1 MICTTGANAAG
12 GALDAASLQRLLG
25 TVLQQGQQGLIV
37 LPSPDA
43 VDVLVGEIRR
53 QGGRLLSV
61 TPHKASL
68 EDLFFHEAT
77 LETSRVPAHMT
88 SGRAS

>member
-1 MICTTGANAAG
+1 
-12 GALDAASLQRLLG
+12 
-25 TVLQQGQQGLIV
+25 
-37 LPSPDA
+37 
-43 VDVLVGEIRR
+43 VGEIRR

-68 EDLFFHEAT
+68 EDLFFQEASQEIARA
-77 LETSRVPAHMT
+77 LPHMT

>member
-1 MICTTGANAAG
+1 VFIH
-12 GALDAASLQRLLG
+12 SLATR
-25 TVLQQGQQGLIV
+25 VLQQGQQCLIV

-43 VDVLVGEIRR
+43 VDALVGEIRR

-68 EDLFFHEAT
+68 EDLFFQEASPEGMKI
-77 LETSRVPAHMT
+77 LPHMT

>member
-1 MICTTGANAAG
+1 MR
-12 GALDAASLQRLLG
+12 SMH
-25 TVLQQGQQGLIV
+25 
-37 LPSPDA
+37 SW
-43 VDVLVGEIRR
+43 GEIRR

-68 EDLFFHEAT
+68 EDLFFQEASHEGT
-77 LETSRVPAHMT
+77 KMLPHMT

>member
-1 MICTTGANAAG
+1 MRWTHI
-12 GALDAASLQRLLG
+12 
-25 TVLQQGQQGLIV
+25 
-37 LPSPDA
+37 
-43 VDVLVGEIRR
+43 VGEIRR

-68 EDLFFHEAT
+68 EDLFFQEAAQ
-77 LETSRVPAHMT
+77 EASRVLPHMT

>member
-1 MICTTGANAAG
+1 M
-12 GALDAASLQRLLG
+12 
-25 TVLQQGQQGLIV
+25 LQQGQQCLIV
-37 LPSPDA
+37 LPNPDA
-43 VDVLVGEIRR
+43 VDAIVGEIRR

-68 EDLFFHEAT
+68 EDLFFHEAAQDA
-77 LETSRVPAHMT
+77 SRVAVHMT